1 MQHRAGFINIVGKP
15 NAGKS
20 TLMNHL
26 VGERLS
32 IITPK
37 AQTTRHRILGIVNEE
52 DWQIVFSDTP
62 GYIHEPGYTLHQ
74 AMNAAV
80 LESLEDADVLLVLID
95 ATSPE
100 LADTLLE
107 LITKLTIPIAIGINK
122 VDAVAGPIV
131 DQIKKEWK
139 TRLPNAPQF
148 DLVATEGLGLGPL
161 TQFFLEQIPES
172 PPYFPKDQLTDRP
185 ERFFVAEIIREKILE
200 QYRQEIPYSVE
211 VEVTAFKESDDLTRI
226 EATIYVNRKTQKPI
240 IIGKGGSGIK
250 QLGTAARKTMEEWL
264 QNKVFL
270 ELHVKVREK
279 WRDDENQLRKF
290 GYQQ

>member
-1 MQHRAGFINIVGKP
+1 MQHKAGFVNIIGKP

-37 AQTTRHRILGIVNEE
+37 AQTTRHRILGIVNTE

-62 GYIHEPGYTLHQ
+62 GFIHEPGYTLHQ

-80 LESLEDADVLLVLID
+80 LESLDDADVLLLLID
-95 ATSPE
+95 ATSPD
-100 LADTLLE
+100 LADTLTNL
-107 LITKLTIPIAIGINK
+107 LTKIATPIALAINK
-122 VDAVAGPIV
+122 VDVV
-131 DQIKKEWK
+131 TTEQIETIKADWLA
-139 TRLPNAPQF
+139 RLPKAVPF
-148 DLVATEGLGLGPL
+148 ELIATQGLGLGPL
-161 TQFFLEQIPES
+161 TQFVLTHLPES
-172 PPYFPKDQLTDRP
+172 PAYFPKDQLTDRP
-185 ERFFVAEIIREKILE
+185 ERFFVAEIIREKVLE
-200 QYRQEIPYSVE
+200 LYRQEIPYSVE
-211 VEVTAFKESDDLTRI
+211 IEVTAFKESPDITRI

-240 IIGKGGSGIK
+240 IIGKGGSSIK
-250 QLGTAARKTMEEWL
+250 KLGTAARKTLEKWL
-264 QNKVFL
+264 QQKVYL
-270 ELHVKVREK
+270 ELHVKVKEK